1 MQCTIFRYIIHFCTL
16 FFLPFFIF
24 SCLSFSLILFFL
36 FSPTLFLLLFSSWFF
51 FFIQLNITFIV
62 TLMILNT
69 LRSTWRL
76 VGYFKLLNNKHLP
89 EILRLFSPHQLFPTQ
104 ILFVPPPGQILRSF
118 QSTCKHFNKSCPK
131 HLLICHISLVESIK
145 GALSKSA
152 KFAKNATTYL

>member
-1 MQCTIFRYIIHFCTL
+1 
-16 FFLPFFIF
+16 
-24 SCLSFSLILFFL
+24 
-36 FSPTLFLLLFSSWFF
+36 
-51 FFIQLNITFIV
+51 
-62 TLMILNT
+62 MILNT

-76 VGYFKLLNNKHLP
+76 VGYFKLLNNKQLP
-89 EILRLFSPHQLFPTQ
+89 KILQLFCPLQLFPTQ

-118 QSTCKHFNKSCPK
+118 QSTCRHLNKSCPK